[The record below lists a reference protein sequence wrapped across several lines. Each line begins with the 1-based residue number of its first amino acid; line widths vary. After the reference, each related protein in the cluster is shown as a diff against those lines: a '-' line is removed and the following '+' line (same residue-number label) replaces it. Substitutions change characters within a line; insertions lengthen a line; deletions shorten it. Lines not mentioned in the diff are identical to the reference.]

1 MRYTAFCLPLL
12 FTAAAAWAQPATFSM
27 EIKGIENGKPID
39 PRFAFCQADGP
50 GKTKDGGN
58 LNPEIRWSGAPEG
71 TKSFALLVV
80 DKDVP
85 ESFADANQPG
95 KTIAA
100 DAPRRDFYHWVLVD
114 IPASRSQIAEGED
127 SKAVNPQGK
136 PVGKTAYGVSG
147 RNDYASFMK
156 GEFGG
161 YDGPCPPWNDA
172 RTHRYHFQLYALNVD
187 SLGLSGA
194 FDGKNAASALKNHV
208 LATAEVVGTYRT
220 AP

>member
-1 MRYTAFCLPLL
+1 MRMTAFCLPFLL
-12 FTAAAAWAQPATFSM
+12 ASGSALAQPAAFSM
-27 EIKGIENGKPID
+27 HINGIENGKPIA
-39 PRFAFCQADGP
+39 PRFAFCQPDGQ

-58 LNPEIRWSGAPEG
+58 LNPEISWSGAPEG

-95 KTIAA
+95 KTLPE

-127 SKAVNPQGK
+127 SRAVNPQGK
-136 PVGKTAYGVSG
+136 PVGKTAYGVNG

-172 RTHRYHFQLYALNVD
+172 RIHRYHFQLYALNVE

-194 FDGKNAASALKNHV
+194 FDGKNATNALKNYT
-208 LATAEVVGTYRT
+208 LAKTEWVGTYSTKR
-220 AP
+220 